1 MIGKHLV
8 VKKNIKNGEKTH
20 GRNKEGNIKMSEKTK
35 KKPIADKPV
44 YQEYLESQEYVK
56 EIKNEVN
63 MDQVDAVK
71 YIEEEYPETAESFKE
86 IQKEQ
91 YELFCRKQMDYGP
104 KNISVGT
111 DLRTDE
117 DVKLSLTGLW
127 FRIND
132 KIERLKQLVVFDK
145 AAQNE
150 PMIDAFSDLSV
161 YGIIAQIVHR
171 KKWGK

>member
-1 MIGKHLV
+1 M
-8 VKKNIKNGEKTH
+8 EA
-20 GRNKEGNIKMSEKTK
+20 TK
-35 KKPIADKPV
+35 KKPISDKPV
-44 YQEYLESQEYVK
+44 YQEYLESQEYVR
-56 EIKNEVN
+56 EIKSEVN

-71 YIEEEYPETAESFKE
+71 YIEEEYPETAKSFKE

-132 KIERLKQLVVFDK
+132 KIERLKQLVVLDK
-145 AAQNE
+145 TAQNE

-161 YGIIAQIVHR
+161 YGIIGQIVHR
-171 KKWGK
+171 KKWGR

>member
-1 MIGKHLV
+1 MKSK
-8 VKKNIKNGEKTH
+8 VKTIV
-20 GRNKEGNIKMSEKTK
+20 
-35 KKPIADKPV
+35 DKPV
-44 YQEYLESQEYVK
+44 YKEYLKGNHVSF
-56 EIKNEVN
+56 NEQNKLTVGDN
-63 MDQVDAVK
+63 MDKVDAVR
-71 YIEEEYPETAESFKE
+71 YIEKEYPQTAKSFKA

-91 YELFCRKQMDYGP
+91 YELFCKKQMDYGP

-132 KIERLKQLVVFDK
+132 KIERLKQLVVLDK
-145 AAQNE
+145 TAQNE

>member
-1 MIGKHLV
+1 M
-8 VKKNIKNGEKTH
+8 EKT
-20 GRNKEGNIKMSEKTK
+20 M
-35 KKPIADKPV
+35 KKPKHISDKPV
-44 YQEYLESQEYVK
+44 YQEYLDNIPT
-56 EIKNEVN
+56 EIKEVHMN
-63 MDQVDAVK
+63 KVNPLPGLTDPVK
-71 YIEEEYPETAESFKE
+71 YIEKEYPQTAKSFKA

-91 YELFCRKQMDYGP
+91 YELFCKKQMDYGP

>member
-1 MIGKHLV
+1 MEDTV
-8 VKKNIKNGEKTH
+8 
-20 GRNKEGNIKMSEKTK
+20 

-44 YQEYLESQEYVK
+44 YKDY
-56 EIKNEVN
+56 IKGGKVETTETIIGDN

-71 YIEEEYPETAESFKE
+71 YIEEEYPETAKSFKE

>member
-1 MIGKHLV
+1 MEKK
-8 VKKNIKNGEKTH
+8 VK
-20 GRNKEGNIKMSEKTK
+20 S
-35 KKPIADKPV
+35 IADKPV
-44 YQEYLESQEYVK
+44 YKDY
-56 EIKNEVN
+56 IKNTTNKVKFNETTIGDD

-71 YIEEEYPETAESFKE
+71 YIEKEYPETAKSFKE

-91 YELFCRKQMDYGP
+91 YELFCKKQMDYGP

-132 KIERLKQLVVFDK
+132 KIERLKQLVVLDK
-145 AAQNE
+145 TAQNE

-161 YGIIAQIVHR
+161 YGIIAQIVYA
-171 KKWGK
+171 KEWGK

>member
-1 MIGKHLV
+1 M
-8 VKKNIKNGEKTH
+8 
-20 GRNKEGNIKMSEKTK
+20 
-35 KKPIADKPV
+35 KKPIADKAV
-44 YQEYLESQEYVK
+44 YKDYIKTATNKVK
-56 EIKNEVN
+56 FSEKTIGDD
-63 MDQVDAVK
+63 MDKVDPVK
-71 YIEEEYPETAESFKE
+71 YIEKEYPQTAKSFKA

-91 YELFCRKQMDYGP
+91 YELFCKKQMDYGP

-171 KKWGK
+171 KKWGR

>member
-1 MIGKHLV
+1 MA
-8 VKKNIKNGEKTH
+8 
-20 GRNKEGNIKMSEKTK
+20 SKTK
-35 KKPIADKPV
+35 TIVDKPV
-44 YQEYLESQEYVK
+44 YKEYLNNVEIES
-56 EIKNEVN
+56 EVD
-63 MDQVDAVK
+63 MDKVDAVK
-71 YIEEEYPETAESFKE
+71 YIEEEYPETAKSFKE

-91 YELFCRKQMDYGP
+91 YELFCKKQMDYGP

-171 KKWGK
+171 KKWGR

>member
-1 MIGKHLV
+1 MEDI
-8 VKKNIKNGEKTH
+8 I
-20 GRNKEGNIKMSEKTK
+20 

-44 YQEYLESQEYVK
+44 YKAYLKSNKVEWSKTHSQFVPDNIGDDMDK
-56 EIKNEVN
+56 VN
-63 MDQVDAVK
+63 PLPGLTDPVK
-71 YIEEEYPETAESFKE
+71 YIEKEYPQTAKSFKA

-91 YELFCRKQMDYGP
+91 YELFCKKQMDYGP

-132 KIERLKQLVVFDK
+132 KIERLKQLVVLDK

-171 KKWGK
+171 KKWGR

>member
-1 MIGKHLV
+1 M
-8 VKKNIKNGEKTH
+8 EA
-20 GRNKEGNIKMSEKTK
+20 TK
-35 KKPIADKPV
+35 KKHIADKPV
-44 YQEYLESQEYVK
+44 YKEYIGDYPVHSNIETHDTWK
-56 EIKNEVN
+56 EKD

-71 YIEEEYPETAESFKE
+71 YIEEEYPETAKSFKE

-91 YELFCRKQMDYGP
+91 YELFCKKQMDYGP

-117 DVKLSLTGLW
+117 DIKLSLTGLW

>member
-1 MIGKHLV
+1 
-8 VKKNIKNGEKTH
+8 
-20 GRNKEGNIKMSEKTK
+20 MSETTTK
-35 KKPIADKPV
+35 KHIADKPV
-44 YQEYLESQEYVK
+44 YTEYLDNDKIET
-56 EIKNEVN
+56 IIGDN
-63 MDQVDAVK
+63 MDSVDAVK
-71 YIEEEYPETAESFKE
+71 YIEKEYPQTAKSFKA

-91 YELFCRKQMDYGP
+91 YELFCKKQMDYGP

-161 YGIIAQIVHR
+161 YGVIAQIVHR

>member
-1 MIGKHLV
+1 
-8 VKKNIKNGEKTH
+8 
-20 GRNKEGNIKMSEKTK
+20 MSEKTK

-44 YQEYLESQEYVK
+44 YQEYLESEEYVK
-56 EIKNEVN
+56 EIKSEVN

-71 YIEEEYPETAESFKE
+71 YIEEEYPETAKSFKE

-91 YELFCRKQMDYGP
+91 YELFCKKQMDYGP

-132 KIERLKQLVVFDK
+132 KIERLKQLVVLDK

>member
-1 MIGKHLV
+1 
-8 VKKNIKNGEKTH
+8 
-20 GRNKEGNIKMSEKTK
+20 MSETK
-35 KKPIADKPV
+35 KKHIADKPV
-44 YQEYLESQEYVK
+44 YKEYIGDYPVHSNIETHDTWK
-56 EIKNEVN
+56 EKD

-71 YIEEEYPETAESFKE
+71 YIEEEYPETAKSFKA

-91 YELFCRKQMDYGP
+91 YELFCKKQMDYGP

-132 KIERLKQLVVFDK
+132 KIERLKQLVVLDK

-171 KKWGK
+171 KKWGR

>member
-1 MIGKHLV
+1 
-8 VKKNIKNGEKTH
+8 
-20 GRNKEGNIKMSEKTK
+20 MSETTK
-35 KKPIADKPV
+35 KKHIADKPV
-44 YQEYLESQEYVK
+44 YKEYIGDYPVHSNIETHDTWK
-56 EIKNEVN
+56 EKD
-63 MDQVDAVK
+63 MDKVDAVK
-71 YIEEEYPETAESFKE
+71 YIEEEYPETAKSFKA

-91 YELFCRKQMDYGP
+91 YELFCKKQMDYGP

>member
-1 MIGKHLV
+1 MN
-8 VKKNIKNGEKTH
+8 KKI
-20 GRNKEGNIKMSEKTK
+20 
-35 KKPIADKPV
+35 IADKAV
-44 YQEYLESQEYVK
+44 YKDYIKTANKVK
-56 EIKNEVN
+56 FNETTIGDD

-71 YIEEEYPETAESFKE
+71 YIEEEYPETAKSFKE

-117 DVKLSLTGLW
+117 DIKLSLTGLW

-171 KKWGK
+171 KKWGR

>member
-1 MIGKHLV
+1 M
-8 VKKNIKNGEKTH
+8 EA
-20 GRNKEGNIKMSEKTK
+20 TK
-35 KKPIADKPV
+35 KKPISDKPV

-56 EIKNEVN
+56 EIKSEVN

-71 YIEEEYPETAESFKE
+71 YIEEEYPETAKSFKE

-104 KNISVGT
+104 KSISVGT

-145 AAQNE
+145 AVQNE

-161 YGIIAQIVHR
+161 YGIIAQIVQR
-171 KKWGK
+171 KKWGR

>member
-1 MIGKHLV
+1 
-8 VKKNIKNGEKTH
+8 
-20 GRNKEGNIKMSEKTK
+20 MSEKTK
-35 KKPIADKPV
+35 VKHIADKPV
-44 YQEYLESQEYVK
+44 YQEYVK
-56 EIKNEVN
+56 DVTNKAGEVKFNETTIGDY
-63 MDQVDAVK
+63 MDRVDAVK

-132 KIERLKQLVVFDK
+132 KIERLKQLVVFDQT
-145 AAQNE
+145 AQNE
-150 PMIDAFSDLSV
+150 PMIDAFSVLSV

>member
-1 MIGKHLV
+1 MKVIKESKSLNV
-8 VKKNIKNGEKTH
+8 VSNSKSASIIKQMEKEWPEMT
-20 GRNKEGNIKMSEKTK
+20 KE
-35 KKPIADKPV
+35 
-44 YQEYLESQEYVK
+44 
-56 EIKNEVN
+56 
-63 MDQVDAVK
+63 
-71 YIEEEYPETAESFKE
+71 FKRL
-86 IQKEQ
+86 QKEQ

>member
-1 MIGKHLV
+1 
-8 VKKNIKNGEKTH
+8 
-20 GRNKEGNIKMSEKTK
+20 MSEKTK
-35 KKPIADKPV
+35 KKHIADKAV
-44 YQEYLESQEYVK
+44 YTEYLKINKDKIET
-56 EIKNEVN
+56 IIWDN

-71 YIEEEYPETAESFKE
+71 YIEEEYPETAESFKA

-91 YELFCRKQMDYGP
+91 YELFCKKQMDYGP

>member
-1 MIGKHLV
+1 
-8 VKKNIKNGEKTH
+8 
-20 GRNKEGNIKMSEKTK
+20 MSEETK
-35 KKPIADKPV
+35 VKAIADKPV
-44 YQEYLESQEYVK
+44 YQAYLDNIEIES
-56 EIKNEVN
+56 EVN
-63 MDQVDAVK
+63 MDKINPLPGLTDPVK
-71 YIEEEYPETAESFKE
+71 YIEKEYPQTAKSFKA

>member
-1 MIGKHLV
+1 M
-8 VKKNIKNGEKTH
+8 EKT
-20 GRNKEGNIKMSEKTK
+20 M
-35 KKPIADKPV
+35 KKPKHISDKPV
-44 YQEYLESQEYVK
+44 YKAYVESDMYAQDTWK
-56 EIKNEVN
+56 EIDMNKKNPPLPGLTN
-63 MDQVDAVK
+63 PVK
-71 YIEEEYPETAESFKE
+71 YIEKEYPETAKSFKA

-91 YELFCRKQMDYGP
+91 YELFCKKQMDYGP

>member
-1 MIGKHLV
+1 MEDTI
-8 VKKNIKNGEKTH
+8 
-20 GRNKEGNIKMSEKTK
+20 

-44 YQEYLESQEYVK
+44 YKAYIESDMYAQDTW
-56 EIKNEVN
+56 NEKDMNKVN
-63 MDQVDAVK
+63 PPLPGLTDPVK
-71 YIEEEYPETAESFKE
+71 YIEKEYPQTAKSFKA

-91 YELFCRKQMDYGP
+91 YELFCKKQMDYGP

-171 KKWGK
+171 KKWGR